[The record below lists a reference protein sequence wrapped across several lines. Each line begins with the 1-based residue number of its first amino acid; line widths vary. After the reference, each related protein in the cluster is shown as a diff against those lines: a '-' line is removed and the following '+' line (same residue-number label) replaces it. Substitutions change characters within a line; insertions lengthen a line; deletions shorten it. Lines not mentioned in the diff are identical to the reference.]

1 METIYQLPTWA
12 ETVLIVCVAVM
23 LAGLAA
29 FITVKTIQE
38 AIEAESKLQRKRRK
52 SETKALNNWEK
63 LYQEEKESRL
73 RDVADLINENSRL
86 LCENKRMKEL
96 LGKVRVADL

>member
-12 ETVLIVCVAVM
+12 ETVLVLCIALM
-23 LAGLAA
+23 LAGLAE
-29 FITVKTIQE
+29 FIATKAITE
-38 AIEAESKLQRKRRK
+38 AIEAESKLERKRRK

-63 LYQEEKESRL
+63 LYQEEKEKRL
-73 RDVADLINENSRL
+73 NDVSDLINENTRL

-96 LGKVRVADL
+96 LERTKVKDL